1 MSKEIGLRKNSKISK
16 KQLCVSQQ
24 EQEIDGKLSLIILAP
39 ELRSKL
45 LPKRKKFKQKNK
57 RMLTISA
64 RQMLIWKRERLD
76 IKKRPRLKLR
86 KKLLNLYQII
96 KRKQK
101 RKYKLT
107 LPKQKKQLK
116 KQLPQLMPH
125 QLIQTLGLE
134 NNKAK
139 WRKV

>member
-1 MSKEIGLRKNSKISK
+1 MSKEIGLKKNSKISK

-45 LPKRKKFKQKNK
+45 LPKLRRFKLKSK

-64 RQMLIWKRERLD
+64 RLTLIWKRERLD

-86 KKLLNLYQII
+86 EKLLNLY
-96 KRKQK
+96 
-101 RKYKLT
+101 
-107 LPKQKKQLK
+107 
-116 KQLPQLMPH
+116 
-125 QLIQTLGLE
+125 
-134 NNKAK
+134 
-139 WRKV
+139 

>member
-45 LPKRKKFKQKNK
+45 LPKRKKFKPKNK

>member
-1 MSKEIGLRKNSKISK
+1 MLTLKLNFSKFKKLRSLLKEWKFRKRKKKMSKEIGLRKNSKISK

-45 LPKRKKFKQKNK
+45 LPKRKKFKPKNK

-86 KKLLNLYQII
+86 KKLLNLY
-96 KRKQK
+96 
-101 RKYKLT
+101 
-107 LPKQKKQLK
+107 
-116 KQLPQLMPH
+116 
-125 QLIQTLGLE
+125 
-134 NNKAK
+134 
-139 WRKV
+139 